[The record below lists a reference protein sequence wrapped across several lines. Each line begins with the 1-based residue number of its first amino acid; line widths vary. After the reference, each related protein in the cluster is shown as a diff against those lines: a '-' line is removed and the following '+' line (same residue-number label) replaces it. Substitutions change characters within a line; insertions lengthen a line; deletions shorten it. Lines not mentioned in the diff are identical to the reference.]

1 MPSLRRVLIG
11 TAFVGWLSTL
21 GCGARNEFQPPPPPA
36 VTVDQPVEREVT
48 DWVEF
53 TGTTRATESVELRS
67 RVKGYLQRLNGGDHF
82 KDGAQVKAGDL
93 LFVIEKAPF
102 EAALEAAKANLAK
115 AQAATQLA
123 QANLARTTELVD
135 KNASSRQQLDVDTA
149 ELATARANERAA
161 HASVTQ
167 AELDLSYTEIRA
179 PISGRIGR
187 HLVDPG
193 NLVLPD
199 QTLLAVI
206 ESIDPIH
213 AYFYVSER
221 DLLRYM
227 DMVRKDELPN
237 PELVPPKLYLAL
249 ANEVDFPH
257 EGKLDFRGFGV
268 DPETGTAERRG
279 TFENDDLTLVPGMF
293 VRIRASLGKAR
304 RILVEERALGADQRG
319 DFVLVVGKDN
329 IVEYRP
335 VKLGVQVE
343 GLRVIEAGLAAGET
357 IVVVGLQRARPD
369 APVSPQQRTEDS
381 QAISFRRPSAVAD
394 RRAEPAGSIYAASS
408 PAGE

>member
-1 MPSLRRVLIG
+1 MPCLRLAIVCLLVAG
-11 TAFVGWLSTL
+11 LSAA
-21 GCGARNEFQPPPPPA
+21 GCTGRNEFKPPPPPK

-53 TGTTRATESVELRS
+53 TGTTRATETVELRS
-67 RVKGYLQRLNGGDHF
+67 RVKGYLQRLPEDQQF
-82 KDGAQVKAGDL
+82 KDGSRVTQGDL

-102 EAALEAAKANLAK
+102 EAELEAAQANLAK
-115 AQAATQLA
+115 AVAATQLA
-123 QANLARTTELVD
+123 QANLSRTSELVD
-135 KNASSRQQLDVDTA
+135 KNAISRQQFDVDTA
-149 ELATARANERAA
+149 ELATAKATERAA
-161 HASVTQ
+161 QASVTQ
-167 AELDLSYTEIRA
+167 AELNLSYTEIRA
-179 PISGRIGR
+179 PLSGRIGR

-199 QTLLAVI
+199 QTLLAVV

-221 DLLRYM
+221 ELLRFM
-227 DMVRKDELPN
+227 DMLRKGELPN
-237 PELVPPKLYLAL
+237 PEQVPPKLFLAL
-249 ANEVDFPH
+249 ANEEDFPH
-257 EGKLDFRGFGV
+257 EGTLDFREFGV
-268 DPETGTAERRG
+268 DPATGTAERRG

-304 RILVEERALGADQRG
+304 RVLVEERALGADQRG

-335 VKLGVQVE
+335 VKLGIQVE
-343 GLRVIEAGLAAGET
+343 GLRVIEQGLAADET

-369 APVSPQQRTEDS
+369 APVDPQQRPADEAQTA
-381 QAISFRRPSAVAD
+381 AITATKTASRP
-394 RRAEPAGSIYAASS
+394 AS
-408 PAGE
+408 E